1 MGEDI
6 TLNVLEIANIPHK
19 IDYLETIEVRGEVV
33 MPRLAFD
40 NLNARRL
47 QS

>member
-6 TLNVLEIANIPHK
+6 TLNVREITNIPQT
-19 IDYLETIEVRGEVV
+19 IAYTETIEVRGEVV
-33 MPRLAFD
+33 MSRASFD
-40 NLNARRL
+40 ELNQRRL